1 MLKHWKLWLSAIVVA
16 LLYVLAG
23 ESPVDGIVQY
33 GIIGSAIGLAAALTD
48 VGLNVFKSDAEKRRQ
63 KQLKRQA
70 RKPVTGLS
78 EAQRQSMM
86 ADALRGIRGTERSV
100 TADLRRQA
108 AAAGGFGRSG
118 RVQRAMG
125 QQGQQTREFQAKVG
139 ADIQKLSQ
147 ARFDENQRRKEAA
160 QAQLAADAAE
170 KRKAI
175 STALGRVAGVGVGLS
190 DDIGEELTKLLGKK
204 N

>member
-23 ESPVDGIVQY
+23 ESPVEGIVQY
-33 GIIGSAIGLAAALTD
+33 GIIGSVLSLAD
-48 VGLNVFKSDAEKRRQ
+48 VFVSAFDGPKERARKRR
-63 KQLKRQA
+63 LKRLSE
-70 RKPVTGLS
+70 KPVTGLS

-86 ADALRGIRGTERSV
+86 TEALRGILGTQASA

-108 AAAGGFGRSG
+108 AASGGFGRSG
-118 RVQRAMG
+118 RVQKLIG
-125 QQGQQTREFQAKVG
+125 QQGRQTRDFQAKVG

-147 ARFDENQRRKEAA
+147 MRFDENQRRKEAA
-160 QAQLAADAAE
+160 QQQLEADAMA
-170 KRKAI
+170 KAARV
-175 STALGRVAGVGVGLS
+175 SQALGRTAGSINQDLDRVAKFQ
-190 DDIGEELTKLLGKK
+190 TNLLGKK

>member
-33 GIIGSAIGLAAALTD
+33 GIIGGTIGLAAALTD
-48 VGLNVFKSDAEKRRQ
+48 VGLNVFKSPAEKRRQ
-63 KQLKRQA
+63 KQLERQA
-70 RKPVTGLS
+70 KKKVSGLS
-78 EAQRQSMM
+78 EAERQRMM
-86 ADALRGIRGTERSV
+86 TEALRGIRGTEASV

-108 AAAGGFGRSG
+108 AASGGFARSG
-118 RVQRAMG
+118 RFQKLMG
-125 QQGQQTREFQAKVG
+125 QQGSQTRDFQAKVG
-139 ADIQKLSQ
+139 ADIQNLSQ
-147 ARFDENQRRKEAA
+147 KRFDENQSRKEAA
-160 QAQLAADAAE
+160 QEQLATNAANR
-170 KRKAI
+170 RKAI

-190 DDIGEELTKLLGKK
+190 GDIGEELTKLLGKK

>member
-33 GIIGSAIGLAAALTD
+33 GIIGALLALTD
-48 VGLNVFKSDAEKRRQ
+48 VVVSAKDGPKERERRKRLEREA
-63 KQLKRQA
+63 KK
-70 RKPVTGLS
+70 KVTGLS
-78 EAQRQSMM
+78 GAQRQSMM
-86 ADALRGIRGTERSV
+86 AEALRGIRGTEASV

-108 AAAGGFGRSG
+108 AATGGFGRSG

-147 ARFDENQRRKEAA
+147 ARFDENRRRRDAA
-160 QAQLAADAAE
+160 QQQLEDDQREKAA
-170 KRKAI
+170 RV
-175 STALGRVAGVGVGLS
+175 SQSLGRAAATVQKDQERMAKYQ
-190 DDIGEELTKLLGKK
+190 TNLLGKPA
-204 N
+204 

>member
-1 MLKHWKLWLSAIVVA
+1 MLKHWKLWLSTIVVA
-16 LLYVLAG
+16 LLYVFAG

-33 GIIGSAIGLAAALTD
+33 GIIGSVLSLADFIVAAKD
-48 VGLNVFKSDAEKRRQ
+48 GPKERDRKRRLEREA
-63 KQLKRQA
+63 KK
-70 RKPVTGLS
+70 KVTGLS
-78 EAQRQSMM
+78 DAQRQSMM

-147 ARFDENQRRKEAA
+147 ARFDENLRRRDAA
-160 QAQLAADAAE
+160 QQQLEADAMA
-170 KRKAI
+170 KAARV
-175 STALGRVAGVGVGLS
+175 SQALGRTAGSINQDLDRVAKYQ
-190 DDIGEELTKLLGKK
+190 TNLLGKPA
-204 N
+204 

>member
-16 LLYVLAG
+16 LLYALAG

-33 GIIGSAIGLAAALTD
+33 GIIGGTIGLAAALAD
-48 VGLNVFKSDAEKRRQ
+48 VGLNVFKSDAEKTRK
-63 KQLKRQA
+63 KQLERQA
-70 RKPVTGLS
+70 KKKVSGLS
-78 EAQRQSMM
+78 GAQRQGMM
-86 ADALRGIRGTERSV
+86 ADALRGIRGTEASA

-118 RVQRAMG
+118 RVQKLMG

-147 ARFDENQRRKEAA
+147 ARFDENLRRKEAA

>member
-33 GIIGSAIGLAAALTD
+33 GIIGSVLSIADVLVSAIDGPKERERRKRL
-48 VGLNVFKSDAEKRRQ
+48 EKAS
-63 KQLKRQA
+63 KK
-70 RKPVTGLS
+70 KVTGLS
-78 EAQRQSMM
+78 DAQRQSMM
-86 ADALRGIRGTERSV
+86 AEALRGIRGTERSV

-147 ARFDENQRRKEAA
+147 ARFDENLRRRDAA
-160 QAQLAADAAE
+160 QQQLEDDQREKAA
-170 KRKAI
+170 RV
-175 STALGRVAGVGVGLS
+175 SRALGSSAAAVQRDQERITEAR
-190 DDIGEELTKLLGKK
+190 TARLGSPA
-204 N
+204 